1 MSIIVPY
8 LPRIYH
14 FFFSKR
20 RQRATGS
27 RRCTKS
33 AVHGKV
39 GHVPRRRHAFHR
51 PYLNTRTYVSG
62 RRPREDEAER
72 VGDSRVLGE
81 RGNSKK
87 MLLRLLA
94 AAAGRAKTPG
104 VNSARRERKKKKGNE
119 SERENRKNATG
130 RKYVEE
136 DSVAPWRS
144 ADCPLSAP
152 CLAAFAHWKMSK
164 WNGWHRYHPPVPPG
178 RPCLSV
184 GTEMTL
190 ARAAAPGDRK
200 NLPKFADKNHVL
212 SVDLRPA
219 DTTSKP
225 SCSPRVYS
233 PHNTRERTSNPPRN
247 R

>member
-104 VNSARRERKKKKGNE
+104 VNSARRERKKKKE
-119 SERENRKNATG
+119 TG
-130 RKYVEE
+130 PRGKIGKTQQGGSTSRRIALRRGEVLTALCRLLVWLP
-136 DSVAPWRS
+136 SRIGKCRNGTAGTVTI
-144 ADCPLSAP
+144 PLS
-152 CLAAFAHWKMSK
+152 H
-164 WNGWHRYHPPVPPG
+164 
-178 RPCLSV
+178 
-184 GTEMTL
+184 
-190 ARAAAPGDRK
+190 PGDRAFR
-200 NLPKFADKNHVL
+200 LEPK
-212 SVDLRPA
+212 
-219 DTTSKP
+219 
-225 SCSPRVYS
+225 
-233 PHNTRERTSNPPRN
+233 
-247 R
+247 